1 MHQVTRLHYHKQ
13 RKLLDVQ
20 FSDGLQATFSAE
32 MLRVLSP
39 SAEVRGH
46 GKPVLVA
53 NKRDVG
59 ITNILP
65 VGLYAAKIVFDDG
78 HDSGL
83 YSWHYFRQLQDN
95 RESMWQDYLQRL
107 QEANAVRDTK
117 LDIRCSR

>member
-20 FSDGLQATFSAE
+20 FSDGLLATFSAE

-83 YSWHYFRQLQDN
+83 YSWHYFRQLHDN

-117 LDIRCSR
+117 LTIQFRN